1 MIGRTPWSYEPRA
14 PKAPLERSSEPYPQ
28 PGCFLPDGGVSLGI
42 IRRAR
47 WTPETHAGVGNGA
60 GDALAVLG
68 VGDVDLLA
76 AVGATVDLGDV
87 HRHDVG
93 RVTVDVAARAGDTV
107 LRVEG
112 GLARVRA
119 RAGRRVRSLGGG
131 GGLGGRRG
139 PRLGGGRGRR
149 GNPLGRRGGRRNPL
163 GGGGRGC
170 RNASKS
176 VKLREVTSRNR
187 YAPSQVEVDE
197 GFSQVEVVVGFSQ
210 VEVDEGFSALE
221 DDGAVQDDDDDG
233 AVHSLEDDD
242 EEDGADQAEVDDDGE
257 SEPERAALAAV
268 VSVSLAKRQST
279 YSVGGRSH
287 QSRGEKERCERE
299 QDALRSVLEP
309 SRAA

>member
-1 MIGRTPWSYEPRA
+1 MAFEACWVLAGAWVVV
-14 PKAPLERSSEPYPQ
+14 
-28 PGCFLPDGGVSLGI
+28 GV
-42 IRRAR
+42 
-47 WTPETHAGVGNGA
+47 HALV
-60 GDALAVLG
+60 V
-68 VGDVDLLA
+68 VVV
-76 AVGATVDLGDV
+76 VGATHWVV
-87 HRHDVG
+87 VVVG
-93 RVTVDVAARAGDTV
+93 ATHSEVVVGAAETRA
-107 LRVEG
+107 
-112 GLARVRA
+112 
-119 RAGRRVRSLGGG
+119 
-131 GGLGGRRG
+131 
-139 PRLGGGRGRR
+139 
-149 GNPLGRRGGRRNPL
+149 
-163 GGGGRGC
+163 
-170 RNASKS
+170 KS